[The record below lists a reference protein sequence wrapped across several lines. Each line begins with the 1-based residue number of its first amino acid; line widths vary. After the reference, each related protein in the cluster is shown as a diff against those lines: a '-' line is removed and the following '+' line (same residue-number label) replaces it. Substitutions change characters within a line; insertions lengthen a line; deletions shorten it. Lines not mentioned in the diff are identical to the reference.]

1 MGFLIGLAVIV
12 LVGFAVIGLYS
23 RFYKSRRIVILKQM
37 LDKKQAY
44 ANSIV
49 ENKIVI
55 AGGSEVLYS
64 FDTDFL
70 SEHLEVPAV
79 NLGSNIGFGAG
90 FIIDQAKLC
99 LKSGDTL
106 VLSLAYG
113 LYHRP
118 LYDVFA
124 YEYFR
129 MYNRRQL
136 YRFTWKERAYY
147 LMKNFVLN
155 GRFEEKSFDMSP
167 SGFYRNIHGCE
178 LPKHKKIPLQF
189 SEFEENAVTENLLA
203 LKKYCELHDI
213 DLYLTYPDTV
223 YFETYEMDLFFG
235 ELEAFLNRHFNV
247 LGSAGLY
254 MYDSE
259 YFYNSVYHVNRE
271 GQAKRTKNML
281 KELGRRSTR
290 GQKAV
295 DNWPS

>member
-1 MGFLIGLAVIV
+1 MGFLIGVVGIV
-12 LVGFAVIGLYS
+12 LAGFGAIGLYS
-23 RFYKSRRIVILKQM
+23 WFYKSRRIEILQQM
-37 LDKKQAY
+37 LEKKQEY
-44 ANSIV
+44 ADGIA

-64 FDTDFL
+64 FDTDCL
-70 SEHLEVPAV
+70 SEHLGVPTV

-113 LYHRP
+113 LYDRP

-129 MYNRRQL
+129 MYDRGQL

-155 GRFEEKSFDMSP
+155 LRFEEKSFDMSP

-189 SEFEENAVTENLLA
+189 AEFEENAVTANLLA
-203 LKKYCELHDI
+203 LKNYCERHQI
-213 DLYLTYPDTV
+213 EFYLTYPDRCILKC
-223 YFETYEMDLFFG
+223 MRWSR
-235 ELEAFLNRHFNV
+235 FL
-247 LGSAGLY
+247 G
-254 MYDSE
+254 
-259 YFYNSVYHVNRE
+259 
-271 GQAKRTKNML
+271 
-281 KELGRRSTR
+281 
-290 GQKAV
+290 
-295 DNWPS
+295 NWSRF

>member
-1 MGFLIGLAVIV
+1 MGFLIGVVGIV
-12 LVGFAVIGLYS
+12 LAGFGAIGLYS
-23 RFYKSRRIVILKQM
+23 WFYKSRRIEILQQM
-37 LDKKQAY
+37 LEKKQEY
-44 ANSIV
+44 ADGIA

-64 FDTDFL
+64 FDTDCL
-70 SEHLEVPAV
+70 SEHLGVPTV

-113 LYHRP
+113 LYDRP

-129 MYNRRQL
+129 MYDRGQL

-155 GRFEEKSFDMSP
+155 LRFEEKSFDMSP

-189 SEFEENAVTENLLA
+189 AEFEENAVTANLLA
-203 LKKYCELHDI
+203 LKNYCERHQI
-213 DLYLTYPDTV
+213 ELYLTYPDTV
-223 YFETYEMDLFFG
+223 YFEMYEMEPFFG
-235 ELEAFLNRHFNV
+235 ELESFLTQHFNV
-247 LGSAGLY
+247 LGSASLY

-259 YFYNSVYHVNRE
+259 YFYNSVYHVNKK
-271 GQAKRTKNML
+271 GQAERTKNML
-281 KELGRRSTR
+281 KELGRRSVR
-290 GQKAV
+290 GRKAV
-295 DNWPS
+295 DRWPS